1 MLIDNK
7 IKKISP
13 EKEINNE
20 FLKKKINDLIDNNN
34 LDIVEILKLI
44 PVENNEKQKDIRF
57 IYKNLFFN
65 GKELNEKKINLEQ
78 SFWDKANDIA
88 LDKILTYLKEISYL
102 SDIDE
107 NENNALK
114 ILEILYK
121 YKPPQINEEL
131 KIVPNQNGKLCSFNE
146 LNNEKKFNKNFKK
159 MLKQFFD
166 YNLSDFLIHK
176 KTKLKTSKILEINED
191 IIKRIK
197 NSFNN
202 KITDRKNIEKAK
214 ELIKFYPKNEKEDED
229 NLVKQF
235 IKCYKALSGEKIDE
249 EEINTI
255 NTSLWDEAIIILLIQ
270 LLIIIDRDKN
280 INATSKRIG
289 IIEENVI
296 INLNIFYKI
305 FFNYLG
311 DSHNYDNYNFVPN
324 VKGNYMKLNDI
335 YCNTD
340 IDEKIRKTLSSLNK
354 ENNFDSILIYPNIKL
369 SRKHQEKTLEDIA
382 NKIDEEIKKKYNKI
396 DLMIEND
403 KINIKYEDDFE
414 NIKKACKMLFDW
426 IYEHKEKK
434 NLFEFVSKNITEFGV
449 KIFLENVIKNK
460 LDNLIF

>member
-1 MLIDNK
+1 M
-7 IKKISP
+7 
-13 EKEINNE
+13 
-20 FLKKKINDLIDNNN
+20 
-34 LDIVEILKLI
+34 
-44 PVENNEKQKDIRF
+44 
-57 IYKNLFFN
+57 
-65 GKELNEKKINLEQ
+65 EQ

-131 KIVPNQNGKLCSFNE
+131 KIVPNQNGKLCAFNE

-235 IKCYKALSGEKIDE
+235 IKCYKAFSGEK
-249 EEINTI
+249 
-255 NTSLWDEAIIILLIQ
+255 
-270 LLIIIDRDKN
+270 
-280 INATSKRIG
+280 
-289 IIEENVI
+289 
-296 INLNIFYKI
+296 
-305 FFNYLG
+305 
-311 DSHNYDNYNFVPN
+311 
-324 VKGNYMKLNDI
+324 
-335 YCNTD
+335 
-340 IDEKIRKTLSSLNK
+340 
-354 ENNFDSILIYPNIKL
+354 
-369 SRKHQEKTLEDIA
+369 
-382 NKIDEEIKKKYNKI
+382 
-396 DLMIEND
+396 
-403 KINIKYEDDFE
+403 
-414 NIKKACKMLFDW
+414 
-426 IYEHKEKK
+426 
-434 NLFEFVSKNITEFGV
+434 
-449 KIFLENVIKNK
+449 
-460 LDNLIF
+460 